1 MGGACLLLAIPS
13 ALANGAVDFLG
24 ANGLFGAWDFLTLNN
39 NIWGNYS
46 LSIGAILIC
55 VFAGWVWGVPKLLA
69 SLEEGGFPLP
79 ASGLLAFLVK
89 VVCPLA
95 ILIVLLFIIITG
107 TYF

>member
-1 MGGACLLLAIPS
+1 M
-13 ALANGAVDFLG
+13 
-24 ANGLFGAWDFLTLNN
+24 
-39 NIWGNYS
+39 
-46 LSIGAILIC
+46 
-55 VFAGWVWGVPKLLA
+55 LA